1 MATTYFASA
10 AQTTVARALYE
21 INEHVT
27 LSGSGLC
34 RACQAEGPCARR
46 AAAERTLRSYNF
58 LPQRRPCA
66 TRPELIG
73 CRRIRPSTV
82 SAGAGGG

>member
-1 MATTYFASA
+1 MATTYLASA
-10 AQTTVARALYE
+10 AQTAIARALYE

-34 RACQAEGPCARR
+34 HACQIVGPCARR
-46 AAAERTLRSYNF
+46 VAAERTLRSYNF
-58 LPQRRPCA
+58 LPQRRPGA

-73 CRRIRPSTV
+73 LRRIRPSTV
-82 SAGAGGG
+82 SANAGDG